1 MNETS
6 QIGSKINNKS
16 KQRKRILRYI
26 GIYSLFFVITAILVF
41 AYNFISGK
49 TFIWK
54 ADGWEQHFKA
64 LLYYADYL
72 KEFFYKLIFEH
83 RIEFNQWD
91 FAIGEGGDVL
101 NTLNYYVIG
110 DPFAFFSFL
119 VPAKYMYIFY
129 EAMILLRLYFAG
141 LAFSMLCFATRKS
154 RTTAVLTGSLTY
166 VFCYW
171 GMLNALRHPYFL
183 NPMIYFPLL
192 ILGVEK
198 ILKGRRPYVF
208 IFAVFIAAISNFY
221 FFYMQVLLTVAYC
234 AVRLIYMYKKDIKK
248 LFNKLG
254 QIALASIVAVIPS
267 AIIVMPVI
275 NAFLSDSRFKTSTP
289 FYFVYPVK
297 YYLQMISNYV
307 SEGDSYWLCMGY
319 AIPTILAV
327 VLLFI
332 KKKKN
337 ILLKIYFVLSFIV
350 MIIPFFGQVFNGMS
364 YMCNR
369 WCFAFALLNA
379 YILVVMWE
387 NLLNIKAREGLI
399 TLIVMVV
406 YMGLCMFIEYARNTK
421 SFSQLMLGF
430 VLLIVLMPLAV
441 TDEGKPVISR
451 KTKQIVILIVAII
464 SIAINSF
471 YKNSVTG
478 ENYASECVSIDDLN
492 QLLNSNENNALLEYL
507 NNSSIDKSFVRYTG
521 SDLDYNSNMLYG
533 LSSSQYYWTL
543 TNQYVSRFRKALGL
557 TLNTELPHKYIGYDD
572 RTYLLSLSSTQ
583 YYLVDFTDHVQIPN
597 GFVYIGTYLGY
608 KIYRNVNALP
618 LTYSYDSYVTESEV
632 AGLNGVELQEVM
644 MNSLVVSDS
653 QASNLSSEASAKAA
667 IKNGDSASY
676 FDEIDFSS
684 ESLDYTI
691 NCNSNQVS
699 VQNNS
704 FVVTEAGAS
713 ITINF
718 TGKENTETY
727 FVINGMGY
735 SNAST
740 YELYYGNSK
749 YDPLN
754 LYNSETWDEL
764 DYDEQVTIFSD
775 WIFHKISS
783 TNVELS
789 LKASNG
795 STKSMRYFTPSY
807 SYYNGEEDFCVNM
820 GYSNDAVNSITITFP
835 KVGIYSFDEL
845 KIMSQETDRISSYV
859 NKLSEYSLDNMEI
872 GTDSVSGTIN
882 LDSGKFLTFAI
893 PYSKGWKAYVDG
905 EEVDILEGNLTYMA
919 IYVSEGE
926 HTIKLI
932 YNTPLFN
939 EGKYVSVLGI
949 VLLGAYIIVTE
960 QGIKR
965 KRKGFKCIKK

>member
-1 MNETS
+1 MNEIS
-6 QIGSKINNKS
+6 QTKINNKR
-16 KQRKRILRYI
+16 KIRKRVLRYI
-26 GIYSLFFVITAILVF
+26 GIYSLIFVITAILVF
-41 AYNFISGK
+41 SYNFVSGK

-72 KEFFYKLIFEH
+72 KEFFYKLFVEH

-110 DPFAFFSFL
+110 DPFAFFAFL
-119 VPAKYMYIFY
+119 VPSNYMYIFY
-129 EAMILLRLYFAG
+129 EAMILLRLYLAG
-141 LAFSMLCFATRKS
+141 LAFSWLCFSTRRV
-154 RTTAVLTGSLTY
+154 RTTAVLTGAITY

-171 GMLNALRHPYFL
+171 GMFNALRHPYFL

-198 ILKGRRPYVF
+198 ILKGRRPYLF
-208 IFAVFIAAISNFY
+208 IAAVFVTAISNFY
-221 FFYMQVLLTVAYC
+221 FFYMQVLLTVAYVF
-234 AVRLIYMYKKDIKK
+234 VRLIYLYKKDIKK
-248 LFNKLG
+248 MLTKLG

-267 AIIVMPVI
+267 AIIVMPVL
-275 NAFLSDSRFKTSTP
+275 NAFLSDSRFKTATP

-319 AIPTILAV
+319 AIPTVLAV
-327 VLLFI
+327 ILLFI
-332 KKKKN
+332 KRKKN
-337 ILLKIYFVLSFIV
+337 TLLKIYFFICFII
-350 MIIPFFGQVFNGMS
+350 MIIPFFGQVLNGLS

-369 WCFAFALLNA
+369 WSFAFALLNA
-379 YILVVMWE
+379 YVLVVMWE
-387 NLLNIKAREGLI
+387 SLLNIKAKEGLI
-399 TLIVMVV
+399 MLIVMVV

-430 VLLIVLMPLAV
+430 VLLIVLMPLMS
-441 TDEGKPVISR
+441 TDAGKPVISR
-451 KTKQIVILIVAII
+451 KTKQICILIVAII
-464 SIAINSF
+464 SIAVNSF

-478 ENYASECVSIDDLN
+478 ENYVSECVSVDDLDM
-492 QLLNSNENNALLEYL
+492 LLYSNENTALLTYL
-507 NNSSIDKSFVRYTG
+507 ENTNIDKSFVRYTG

-543 TNQYVSRFRKALGL
+543 TNQYVSRFRSALGI

-583 YYLVDFTDHVQIPN
+583 YYLVDLTKKVQIPN
-597 GFVYIGTYLGY
+597 GFVYIGTYMGY

-618 LTYSYDSYVTESEV
+618 LTYSYDSYVTEDQV

-644 MNSLVVSDS
+644 MNSIVLSDS
-653 QASNLSSEASAKAA
+653 QAEDLSTEAQSQAA
-667 IKNGDSASY
+667 IKNDDSAAY
-676 FDEIDFSS
+676 FDDIDFSS

-691 NCNSNQVS
+691 NCNSEDVS

-704 FVVTEAGAS
+704 LVVTKAGAS

-727 FVINGMGY
+727 FVIDGMNY

-740 YELYYGNSK
+740 YELYYGDSK
-749 YDPLN
+749 YDPLD
-754 LYNSETWDEL
+754 LYNSTRWNSL
-764 DYDEQVTIFSD
+764 DYSEQATIFSD
-775 WIFHKISS
+775 WLFHKISS

-789 LKASNG
+789 LTASNG
-795 STKSMRYFTPSY
+795 ATKNMRYFTPSY

-835 KVGIYSFDEL
+835 KVGIYSYDDI

-859 NKLSEYSLDNMEI
+859 NKLSANSLDDMEI
-872 GTDSVSGTIN
+872 GIDTVTGNVS
-882 LDSGKFLTFAI
+882 LDSAKFLTFAI

-919 IYVSEGE
+919 IYVTAGDHE
-926 HTIKLI
+926 IKLV
-932 YNTPLFN
+932 YNTPLFD
-939 EGKYVSVLGI
+939 EGKVVSFLGI
-949 VLLGAYIIVTE
+949 ILLGGYIFVTE
-960 QGIKR
+960 QQIRK